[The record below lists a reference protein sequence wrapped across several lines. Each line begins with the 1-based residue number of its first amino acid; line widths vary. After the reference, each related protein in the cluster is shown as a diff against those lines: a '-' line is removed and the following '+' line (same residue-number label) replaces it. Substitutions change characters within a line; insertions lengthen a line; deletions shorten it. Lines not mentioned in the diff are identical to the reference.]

1 MQDKRSDVARL
12 DEMLCKEEEE
22 KRRIAQLLAQEQLE
36 RETILQ
42 IYEETREMLDR
53 ERQEKIDAI
62 RSSTQS
68 LALAQASTVV
78 VKWQ

>member
-1 MQDKRSDVARL
+1 LQDKRSDVARL

-78 VKWQ
+78 W

>member
-78 VKWQ
+78 W

>member
-1 MQDKRSDVARL
+1 LQDKRSDVARL

-42 IYEETREMLDR
+42 IYEETRGMLDR
-53 ERQEKIDAI
+53 ERQEKIEAL

-68 LALAQASTVV
+68 LALAQASTVA
-78 VKWQ
+78 VKC

>member
-78 VKWQ
+78 VKW

>member
-1 MQDKRSDVARL
+1 LQDKRSDVARL
-12 DEMLCKEEEE
+12 DEMLCKEEE

-68 LALAQASTVV
+68 LALAQASTVA
-78 VKWQ
+78 VKC